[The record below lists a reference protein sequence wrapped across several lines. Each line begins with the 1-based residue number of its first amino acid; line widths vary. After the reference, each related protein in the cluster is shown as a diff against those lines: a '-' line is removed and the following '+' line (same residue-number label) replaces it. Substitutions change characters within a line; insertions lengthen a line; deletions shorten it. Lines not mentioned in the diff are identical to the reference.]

1 MKWMFNVKNAL
12 NSENGSAIDIRFTFN
27 PIITLYSGY
36 MSVLYIS
43 STHPL
48 MLLISSLLLSSTQMW
63 WGSARC
69 AVCSLLIRVIKITHS
84 YALKDVTMANPV
96 QNLRAVLRN
105 CRYAFHQSSFSFVH
119 KTYER
124 GKRIRSG
131 TYFWLKQQVLWSAS
145 N

>member
-48 MLLISSLLLSSTQMW
+48 MLLISSFLLSSTQMW

-96 QNLRAVLRN
+96 QNLSELFWETADMHFTRAASAL
-105 CRYAFHQSSFSFVH
+105 CI
-119 KTYER
+119 KLMR
-124 GKRIRSG
+124 GEKESG
-131 TYFWLKQQVLWSAS
+131 VALIFG
-145 N
+145 